1 MAYTFTLKENV
12 LTDNELILA
21 SPNKV
26 FKGRYIAI
34 IKEYVFANSW
44 GDREIIKRFRSE
56 KSLFNYLDK
65 NYPDLDYCFDGTCL
79 CP

>member
-26 FKGRYIAI
+26 FKGGYIAI
-34 IKEYVFANSW
+34 IREYVFANSW
-44 GDREIIKRFRSE
+44 SDREIIKHFRSE
-56 KSLFNYLDK
+56 KSLIKYLDK
-65 NYPDLDYCFDGTCL
+65 NYPEFEACFDGTCL